1 MGQSMKPVIDVSV
14 VVPCYCCVDT
24 IERAVE
30 SVASQTSKPIELI
43 LVNDA
48 SPDHTADCLQRLK
61 DCYPDWIVVVNLTV
75 NGGAGHARNEGW
87 SIARG
92 RYVAFLD
99 SDDSWHPQKLAI
111 QYAYM
116 QANPDVCLSGHAHA
130 IGSVTESEVLVSHH
144 AEDVRW
150 WRMLARNPFV
160 TPSAMVRKEVL
171 PRFQQGRRYMEDHLL
186 WMEIALSNGRVVR
199 LDVPLA
205 ILHKAQVGVAGLSS
219 HIRAMSK
226 ADLGNYWL
234 LYRKGL
240 LGWTPLF
247 CFWAW
252 AFLKFL
258 RRGVIF
264 GIPRAFQ
271 RWRDAW

>member
-1 MGQSMKPVIDVSV
+1 MKPVLDVSV
-14 VVPCYCCVDT
+14 VIPCYCCVNT

-30 SVASQTSKPIELI
+30 SVASQTSRPLELI

-48 SPDHTADCLQRLK
+48 SPDDTAACLQRLK

-75 NGGAGHARNEGW
+75 NGGAGQARNEGW
-87 SIARG
+87 SIAKG
-92 RYVAFLD
+92 GYIAFLD

-111 QYAYM
+111 QYTYM

-130 IGSVTESEVLVSHH
+130 IGTVSETEVLMIPP
-144 AEDVRW
+144 AEEVRW
-150 WRMLARNPFV
+150 WRMLAKNPFV
-160 TPSAMVRKEVL
+160 TPSAMVRKDVL
-171 PRFQQGRRYMEDHLL
+171 LRFHKGRRYMEDHLL
-186 WMEIALSNGRVVR
+186 WMEIALSDCRVVR

-205 ILHKAQVGVAGLSS
+205 LLHKAQVGVAGLSS

-240 LGWTPLF
+240 LGWAPLIL
-247 CFWAW
+247 FWAW
-252 AFLKFL
+252 AGLKFL

-264 GIPRAFQ
+264 GIPRAFR
-271 RWRDAW
+271 RWRNV

>member
-1 MGQSMKPVIDVSV
+1 MKPVIDVSV

-30 SVASQTSKPIELI
+30 SVASQTSKPLELI

-48 SPDHTADCLQRLK
+48 SPDQTAACLKLLHDR
-61 DCYPDWIVVVNLTV
+61 YPDWIVVVNLTV
-75 NGGAGHARNEGW
+75 NGGAGQTRNEGW
-87 SIARG
+87 SIAKG
-92 RYVAFLD
+92 RYIAFLD

-130 IGSVTESEVLVSHH
+130 IGAVIESDQVTSPFPQ
-144 AEDVRW
+144 DVQW

-160 TPSAMVRKEVL
+160 TPSAMVRKDVL
-171 PRFQQGRRYMEDHLL
+171 HRFQKGRRYMEDHLL
-186 WMEIALSNGRVVR
+186 WMEIALTKGRVVR
-199 LDVPLA
+199 LDAPLA
-205 ILHKAQVGVAGLSS
+205 ILHKAQVGAAGLSS

-240 LGWTPLF
+240 LGFAPLMLFWT
-247 CFWAW
+247 WAC
-252 AFLKFL
+252 LKFF

-264 GIPRAFQ
+264 GIPRAWQ
-271 RWRDAW
+271 RWRRG